1 MQIAKLPD
9 RNIPQFRV
17 LQKID
22 FTGLRYKVYL
32 MQSHKYS
39 VSLQFAK
46 IHQTFEY
53 LLSHINV
60 QAAERVVEQKH
71 FAFGV

>member
-9 RNIPQFRV
+9 RNIPQFLV

-22 FTGLRYKVYL
+22 CIVLRYKVYL

-46 IHQTFEY
+46 IHQTVEY
-53 LLSHINV
+53 LLSHFNV
-60 QAAERVVEQKH
+60 QAAQRVVEQKH